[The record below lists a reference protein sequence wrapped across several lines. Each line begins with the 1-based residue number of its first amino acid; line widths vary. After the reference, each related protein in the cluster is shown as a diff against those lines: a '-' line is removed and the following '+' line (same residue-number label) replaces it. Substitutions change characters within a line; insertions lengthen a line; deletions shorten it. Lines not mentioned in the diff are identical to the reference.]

1 MQVLAVDYVLRVQV
15 LKDQQNLSG
24 IEAGSG

>member
-15 LKDQQNLSG
+15 LKDQQNLGG
-24 IEAGSG
+24 IEPGSG